1 MLMLNFTEMNRNPIL
16 RKLLRALGM
25 LLGIVMVGVAGFYFI
40 EGYDFVDSLYMTI
53 ITMSTV
59 GYEVLGEEGLSIE
72 GKVFVIFL
80 IIFSIGTFLNVVSVI
95 TSFIVEGEVR
105 SLFKDYKVN
114 KEIEKLKD
122 HVIICGLGRNGR
134 EAAMELLSYGSA
146 FIVIEKDK
154 NNIERFIE
162 SHPGEILVLEGD
174 AIEDEVLEKARIQYA
189 KGIITSLPNDADNV
203 FVTLTAREL
212 NPKIEIVAR
221 ASNESSITKLRKAG
235 ANRVVLPNYLGGRKM
250 AKILTQPALV
260 DFVDMITGEGQFN
273 MDLREISCTNQPL
286 LLGKSFR
293 ELDIRSKCGVLVLGI
308 QDSSGK
314 FELNPPANKNLESG
328 DKIFILGSLSQI
340 ESFKTEFLSH

>member
-1 MLMLNFTEMNRNPIL
+1 MV
-16 RKLLRALGM
+16 
-25 LLGIVMVGVAGFYFI
+25 IVMIGVFGFHFI
-40 EGYDFVDSLYMTI
+40 EGYSIVDSLYMTI

-59 GYEVLGEEGLSIE
+59 GYEVLGENGLSVE
-72 GKVFVIFL
+72 GKIFVIFL

-114 KEIEKLKD
+114 KEIEKLKN

-134 EAAMELLSYGSA
+134 EAAMELISFGTP

-154 NNIERFIE
+154 DNIARFME
-162 SHPGEILVLEGD
+162 SHEGELLVLEGD
-174 AIEDEVLEKARIQYA
+174 AIEDEILEKAQIKSA

-260 DFVDMITGEGQFN
+260 DFVDMITGQGQFN
-273 MDLREISCTNQPL
+273 MDLREISCAHQPS

-293 ELDIRSKCGVLVLGI
+293 ELNIRSKCGVLVLGI
-308 QDSSGK
+308 QDGNGK
-314 FELNPPANKNLESG
+314 FELNPPPDKKLDST
-328 DKIFILGSLSQI
+328 DKIFILGSNTQLDA
-340 ESFKTEFLSH
+340 FKSEFLS